1 MKHPSQLKTKY
12 KQEKEKL
19 FKKLAKS
26 NNGFYFNQKHTDL
39 VDTIV
44 KDIVSEIK
52 KTYTVEDFTLIAV
65 GGYGRQDLSPKSDV
79 DLLFIYK
86 KSNKNI

>member
-1 MKHPSQLKTKY
+1 MRYPTQLKTKY

-52 KTYTVEDFTLIAV
+52 KNIHRRRFYFNCGWGIWKT
-65 GGYGRQDLSPKSDV
+65 R
-79 DLLFIYK
+79 FISK
-86 KSNKNI
+86 KRC

>member
-26 NNGFYFNQKHTDL
+26 NNGFYFNQKHTEL
-39 VDTIV
+39 VDTRV

-52 KTYTVEDFTLIAV
+52 KTYTVEDYTLIAV
-65 GGYGRQDLSPKSDV
+65 GELGVLKQHQV
-79 DLLFIYK
+79 QEIYLH
-86 KSNKNI
+86 IQ

>member
-1 MKHPSQLKTKY
+1 MIHPTQLKTKY

-44 KDIVSEIK
+44 KDIVSEIN

-65 GGYGRQDLSPKSDV
+65 GGYGRCLLYTSPSPRDLSTSRMPS
-79 DLLFIYK
+79 
-86 KSNKNI
+86 SA

>member
-39 VDTIV
+39 VDTSV
-44 KDIVSEIK
+44 
-52 KTYTVEDFTLIAV
+52 
-65 GGYGRQDLSPKSDV
+65 
-79 DLLFIYK
+79 
-86 KSNKNI
+86 